1 MIPAWLWFSFSMTI
15 YLRST
20 LTASLSDETASAE
33 IHQALQTKFLP
44 PEGMGADGCRKGL
57 NRGERG
63 GVGVQGGGW
72 EGYGCDGQ
80 NQAGTEC
87 PGQEGPGCPPRHP
100 HSVSAVTPQLRDWG
114 SRASGKPKRKDQES
128 QPPPPLQM
136 GSQEVGCYC
145 DK

>member
-1 MIPAWLWFSFSMTI
+1 MWVCRVGAGRAMGVMGRTRQEQNVLD
-15 YLRST
+15 RRG
-20 LTASLSDETASAE
+20 
-33 IHQALQTKFLP
+33 QA
-44 PEGMGADGCRKGL
+44 A
-57 NRGERG
+57 
-63 GVGVQGGGW
+63 
-72 EGYGCDGQ
+72 
-80 NQAGTEC
+80 
-87 PGQEGPGCPPRHP
+87 PPRHP